1 MRQSVVS
8 IYSLIQVILEGKV
21 VVMVCNAIF
30 GNILVVISFIWWRK
44 TKYSELINLLYQPA
58 WTILVKLGEIDMT
71 PLIILSKTQSFITG

>member
-21 VVMVCNAIF
+21 VAMVMVCNVIF
-30 GNILVVISFIWWRK
+30 SNILVAVSFIWWRCNNIPEAVNK
-44 TKYSELINLLYQPA
+44 LA

-71 PLIILSKTQSFITG
+71 PKRAFIGFVY